1 MSFTR
6 GHQPDNQIVFSY
18 HLILR
23 HSKFCGCEMIRN
35 RVMLY
40 GNSNIVFMLSTTMVS
55 RGIHRAPASTPVVAI
70 DTPRHR
76 KGISDAP
83 AVTEQ

>member
-1 MSFTR
+1 
-6 GHQPDNQIVFSY
+6 
-18 HLILR
+18 
-23 HSKFCGCEMIRN
+23 
-35 RVMLY
+35 MLY
-40 GNSNIVFMLSTTMVS
+40 GSSNIVFMLSTTMVS